1 VSYKPAIAW
10 VLVALLL
17 APLLGKQA
25 SGASLFGTGSSP
37 VYLPGRGGAD
47 AFDGKLVSCPCVI
60 KVPDSSAPGG
70 FTYMMYYDGRQP
82 NDAVSVGLATSS
94 DGTNWTRQGVNP
106 VVGNARDASVLY
118 EPDDAAA
125 PFKMWYLRKSG
136 SGKSEIRQA
145 TSTDGANWTDLG
157 VAMSCGATGELD
169 DGGLSGPCV
178 VKEGGH
184 YLMYYGASSAGLEGV
199 LPGPQCLF
207 LAESSNARDWTKIG
221 PVLDGLLA
229 PSSAA
234 SQNRTEDSIFLASVI
249 LLQRETGQEFLMFY
263 EVGGKPR
270 TIHLARSLDGRK
282 WAKYPGNPVLTGT
295 GTKGSFPYGTS
306 RPGALVEPGGQ
317 TVRLWFSSQ
326 QEEPFGIGLASCSA
340 QAAVGVS
347 EQEIGQAPTSKNLEA
362 LRTLADA
369 GYKAKREQ
377 YQEAISAYQLA
388 VAAAPETGY
397 ARAAW
402 MQLGDIWRNKIK
414 DPAKAVEAYQ
424 AVIQKWPAHPDSAV
438 AHDTLARI
446 YLIEMSDPQK
456 AVSEFAKVFPQW
468 PEEPVARWSQAALG
482 QVYMY
487 HLHDYPNASAAF
499 QVVVQRWP
507 DDPLAAQSLLAMGA
521 IYGELGQYDKAI
533 ETLRLLI
540 AKFPHDPNLPA
551 AKLWIAHNLLWLK
564 QFEQALAQY
573 SELASAGGQ
582 TFAEARYYRAYCQM
596 MLQEYDRAIET
607 FNQVATSDPEAR
619 RVVRARYMLAGC
631 HAAEKNFAAAISQL
645 DKILA
650 DGSLI
655 FVEWHDDAHYLKADC
670 LASAGRVSEALGE
683 LAIVLADYPTSPVA
697 EPARAMKARLEEE
710 RASH

>member
-1 VSYKPAIAW
+1 LPTFAAERRLTLKDRSLLLSLPATLA
-10 VLVALLL
+10 LVAL
-17 APLLGKQA
+17 APGSICA
-25 SGASLFGTGSSP
+25 SNVLQVQGGP
-37 VYLPGRGGAD
+37 VYVAGRGGAD

-60 KVPDSSAPGG
+60 KVPDSRAAGG

-118 EPDDAAA
+118 EPGDAAG
-125 PFKMWYLRKSG
+125 PFKVWYLRKSG

-229 PSSAA
+229 PSAA
-234 SQNRTEDSIFLASVI
+234 AAQNRTEDSIFLASVI

-295 GTKGSFPYGTS
+295 GTKGSFPYGAS
-306 RPGALVEPGGQ
+306 RPSALLEAGGQ
-317 TVRLWFSSQ
+317 TIRLWFSSQ
-326 QEEPFGIGLASCSA
+326 EEEPFGIGVASCGA
-340 QAAVGVS
+340 QTLAGVTQQETDQAQTQVSKAVGS
-347 EQEIGQAPTSKNLEA
+347 LSA
-362 LRTLADA
+362 LAEA
-369 GYKAKREQ
+369 GYNAKQGQ
-377 YQEAISAYQLA
+377 YQQAVSQYQLA
-388 VAAAPETGY
+388 IAGASETGY

-402 MQLGDIWRNKIK
+402 MQLGDIWRNKLK
-414 DPAKAVEAYQ
+414 DAPKAVEAYQ

-446 YLIEMSDPQK
+446 YLVEMSDPRR

-468 PEEPVARWSQAALG
+468 PEEPVARWSQTALG
-482 QVYMY
+482 PGVYVS
-487 HLHDYPNASAAF
+487 P
-499 QVVVQRWP
+499 P
-507 DDPLAAQSLLAMGA
+507 
-521 IYGELGQYDKAI
+521 
-533 ETLRLLI
+533 RLSQCI
-540 AKFPHDPNLPA
+540 GSFPGCRAKV
-551 AKLWIAHNLLWLK
+551 
-564 QFEQALAQY
+564 
-573 SELASAGGQ
+573 AG
-582 TFAEARYYRAYCQM
+582 
-596 MLQEYDRAIET
+596 
-607 FNQVATSDPEAR
+607 
-619 RVVRARYMLAGC
+619 
-631 HAAEKNFAAAISQL
+631 
-645 DKILA
+645 
-650 DGSLI
+650 
-655 FVEWHDDAHYLKADC
+655 
-670 LASAGRVSEALGE
+670 
-683 LAIVLADYPTSPVA
+683 
-697 EPARAMKARLEEE
+697 
-710 RASH
+710 